1 MGRAQGVAE
10 EGGAVGGE
18 EVSEKRVRREGS
30 SAEALELGEGG
41 ERAHLRDRLGDGLP
55 AAMTPLEEKPRLRS
69 TDPEEVATLVC
80 SSGGSAS
87 VW

>member
-41 ERAHLRDRLGDGLP
+41 RELTFGTG
-55 AAMTPLEEKPRLRS
+55 
-69 TDPEEVATLVC
+69 
-80 SSGGSAS
+80 
-87 VW
+87 